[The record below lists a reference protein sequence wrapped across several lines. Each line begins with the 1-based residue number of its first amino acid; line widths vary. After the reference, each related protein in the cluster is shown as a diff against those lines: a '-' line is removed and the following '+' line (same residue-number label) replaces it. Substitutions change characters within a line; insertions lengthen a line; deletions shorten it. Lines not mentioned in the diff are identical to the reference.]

1 MQNTQKILTV
11 SQLTTGIKRTLEEGF
26 GDMIVTGELSN
37 FKAHVSG
44 HWYFCMKDS
53 NATICCTMWKGMTNY
68 VFFTPRDGMNV
79 VAYGRIT
86 VFPPRGQYQLEVRS
100 LRPAGVGELQA
111 AFELLKQK
119 LAAEGLFNSEIKKS
133 LPRFPV
139 RIGLVTAPDGAAFND
154 LVSVARRRYPIAELV
169 IAPARVQGAGAADS
183 IVRCIRDLNKR
194 DDIDIIIIAR
204 GGGSIEDLWAF
215 NEEKVARAIFNSRIP
230 VVTGIGHEIDFT
242 IADFAADLRAATP
255 TAAMELATPDIND
268 LFAFINEFS
277 YNSANRILSI
287 CTQARKK
294 INSILSSY
302 GFRMPV
308 DLVKQRYQQIDYDVY
323 KISRCVEKIIMQ
335 NKNRVLLLAGIINSH
350 DIQNTLKRGFVLIKQ
365 DSTYVKR
372 SKDLDLTAEIQLRF
386 YDNIIPINKNN
397 GKEK

>member
-1 MQNTQKILTV
+1 
-11 SQLTTGIKRTLEEGF
+11 
-26 GDMIVTGELSN
+26 
-37 FKAHVSG
+37 
-44 HWYFCMKDS
+44 
-53 NATICCTMWKGMTNY
+53 MTNY